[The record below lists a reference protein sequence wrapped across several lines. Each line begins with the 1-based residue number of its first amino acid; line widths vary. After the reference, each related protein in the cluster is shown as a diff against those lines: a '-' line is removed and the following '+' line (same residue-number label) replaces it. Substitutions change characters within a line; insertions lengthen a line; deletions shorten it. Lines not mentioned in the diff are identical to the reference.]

1 MTDSPPPEPNDPLHD
16 ENGLRVGQWM
26 QASGFHRLL
35 GIQVEAAR
43 SGWCRASLV
52 VTADLLNPF
61 GITHGGVVFTLAEFA
76 YGVAGNA
83 SGETAVGLM
92 TSMTFPASSR
102 EGDRLT
108 AEAREM
114 ATGSRTRHF
123 QVEVR
128 RTDGQVIGL
137 FTGVLFRRGDP
148 LSQWMTDAKPMPM
161 PDIAPIATE
170 SGQPALGP
178 ESEPP
183 SVEATRPPL

>member
-1 MTDSPPPEPNDPLHD
+1 MTAISDSDSPDAIHD
-16 ENGLRVGQWM
+16 AQAMRVGQWM

-35 GIQVEAAR
+35 GIQVEGVR
-43 SGWCRASLV
+43 PGWCRASLV

-92 TSMTFPASSR
+92 TSMAFPASSR
-102 EGDRLT
+102 EGERLT

-123 QVEVR
+123 QVDVR
-128 RTDGQVIGL
+128 RPDGQVIGL

-148 LSQWMTDAKPMPM
+148 LSQWMPDAKPVPM
-161 PDIAPIATE
+161 PDI
-170 SGQPALGP
+170 GP
-178 ESEPP
+178 PTSSP
-183 SVEATRPPL
+183 SADSPGKVT

>member
-1 MTDSPPPEPNDPLHD
+1 MTESPPSDVDGSTPDAGALQ
-16 ENGLRVGQWM
+16 VGRWM
-26 QASGFHRLL
+26 QSTGFHRLL

-43 SGWCRASLV
+43 PGWCRATLV

-83 SGETAVGLM
+83 SGETSVGLM

-102 EGDRLT
+102 EGDRLM

-128 RTDGQVIGL
+128 RGDGQVVGL

-161 PDIAPIATE
+161 PDIAPI
-170 SGQPALGP
+170 PF
-178 ESEPP
+178 
-183 SVEATRPPL
+183 EATASASTAATARSGEGQG